1 MLSMNRYQFEDLISD
16 YLENSLSMTKRKEFE
31 LYLSK
36 NPGAADLVNQVRN
49 NMLEIK
55 SVKQVK
61 TSADFM
67 DQLMDKIQ
75 ADKSVISKP
84 VLEQRTL
91 FGFTPVYASLMTGLA
106 VALVFV
112 GSQFFTP
119 VVPGTTPGF
128 NTIAEKKAPVL
139 SNPDP
144 QAQMSR
150 TDLAAAEKDS
160 VDIDKE
166 SESDRDYSGKIRYV
180 KD

>member
-1 MLSMNRYQFEDLISD
+1 
-16 YLENSLSMTKRKEFE
+16 
-31 LYLSK
+31 
-36 NPGAADLVNQVRN
+36 
-49 NMLEIK
+49 
-55 SVKQVK
+55 
-61 TSADFM
+61 
-67 DQLMDKIQ
+67 
-75 ADKSVISKP
+75 
-84 VLEQRTL
+84 
-91 FGFTPVYASLMTGLA
+91 MTGLA

-119 VVPGTTPGF
+119 DFPGTTPGF